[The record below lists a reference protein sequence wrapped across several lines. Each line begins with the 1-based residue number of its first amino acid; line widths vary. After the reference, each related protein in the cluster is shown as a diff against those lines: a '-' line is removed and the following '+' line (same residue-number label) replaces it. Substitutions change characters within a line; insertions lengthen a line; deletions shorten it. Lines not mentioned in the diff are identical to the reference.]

1 MKCSKCGNEF
11 GSGVNC
17 QNCGVDRVTGLANYS
32 GYDNH
37 IGNGH
42 HSSSDKMEYVPNRTT
57 ACYACGEII
66 PSDAEYCPYCRKNMY
81 VNCPK
86 CGEKYSSQYDNCPKC
101 GTNRI
106 QYYQMLEDEEEARE
120 IRNRAAQLEYSFSSL
135 TLYIF
140 VFMILAGVLFFLFFH
155 FFEYMTT
162 LWCWIIFI
170 LALAIGCPYLSSTI
184 CEIIKDRKIQKWKQ
198 EHPNDP
204 RNKYL

>member
-1 MKCSKCGNEF
+1 MKCSVCGKEF
-11 GSGVNC
+11 GNGTNC

-37 IGNGH
+37 LRNSNH
-42 HSSSDKMEYVPNRTT
+42 HYTDNAEQTFNNIT

-66 PSDAEYCPYCRKNMY
+66 PSDAEYCPYCRKNLY

-86 CGEKYSSQYDNCPKC
+86 CGKKYSSQYDNCPEC
-101 GTNRI
+101 GTNRL

-120 IRNRAAQLEYSFSSL
+120 IRNRAAQLEHSLSSL
-135 TLYIF
+135 ALYIF
-140 VFMILAGVLFFLFFH
+140 VFIILAGVLCFLFFH

-170 LALAIGCPYLSSTI
+170 LALTYGCPYLSSTI

-204 RNKYL
+204 RSKYL